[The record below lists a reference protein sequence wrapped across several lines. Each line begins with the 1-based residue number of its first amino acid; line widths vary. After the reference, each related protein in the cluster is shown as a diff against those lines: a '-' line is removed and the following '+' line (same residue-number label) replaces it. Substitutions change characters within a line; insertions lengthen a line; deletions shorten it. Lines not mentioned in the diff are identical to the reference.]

1 MTQIKP
7 SEVSQILKSELT
19 NLDTQSSL
27 EETGTVLA
35 VGDGIARLYG
45 LSNAES
51 GELIEF
57 NDDKNQQ
64 AIVLL
69 SLIHISEPTR
79 PY

>member
-35 VGDGIARLYG
+35 VGDGIARIYG
-45 LSNAES
+45 LE
-51 GELIEF
+51 G
-57 NDDKNQQ
+57 
-64 AIVLL
+64 V
-69 SLIHISEPTR
+69 
-79 PY
+79 